1 MLVDDTTSRIAL
13 IVWAVTWLPTLALA
27 SARVAR
33 NDGSVVGDAR
43 RFLEAVAALA
53 VPMVAFGL
61 YAWGATERY
70 AAVHGRF
77 DGIGVA
83 RSVAAVAVPHA
94 VSVLALS
101 FAARRARRRATPPPS
116 WVFGLLC
123 GLGSIPLL
131 VPALFL
137 AQVMVFFGG

>member
-33 NDGSVVGDAR
+33 NDGSVEGDAR

-101 FAARRARRRATPPPS
+101 FAARRARRRPGCSACCAASGRSRCSCRRCS
-116 WVFGLLC
+116 WRRSWSSSAGERVSG
-123 GLGSIPLL
+123 
-131 VPALFL
+131 
-137 AQVMVFFGG
+137 